1 MKKSKTRLFIEKK
14 ISQNL
19 LIYIKEKQHHFLKN
33 VLRVKLNDAINVFD
47 GVTGEWRSQ
56 VISISKD
63 KTALKVEKKIR
74 EFETQ
79 PDIWL
84 IFAPIKLF
92 RLNIIIQKAVEL
104 GVSKF
109 IPCKTEFSNFD
120 KLNYNNLKLNA
131 IEAAQQ
137 CERLDVPKIEK
148 IINLDIIIKELPDDR
163 AIVFCDES
171 DINLP
176 SIYDEL
182 RSNLNNYSKWSV
194 IIGPEGGFSKEEKE
208 MLIKQKN
215 VLRVSLGR
223 RILRSDTA
231 AISSLFCIQSM
242 VDKRQPV
249 LK

>member
-1 MKKSKTRLFIEKK
+1 MKKSKTRLFIEKQ

-19 LIYIKEKQHHFLKN
+19 MIYIKEKQHHFLKN
-33 VLRVKLNDAINVFD
+33 VLRIKLNDVINVFD

-63 KTALKVEKKIR
+63 KTTLKIEKKIR
-74 EFETQ
+74 EFEMQ

-109 IPCKTEFSNFD
+109 VPCKTEFSNFD
-120 KLNYNNLKLNA
+120 KLNYTNLELNA

-137 CERLDVPKIEK
+137 CERIDIPKIEK
-148 IINLDIIIKELPDDR
+148 IINLDAIIKELPNDR

-171 DINLP
+171 DTKLP
-176 SIYDEL
+176 SIYDEVRL
-182 RSNLNNYSKWSV
+182 NLNNYSKWSV
-194 IIGPEGGFSKEEKE
+194 IIGPEGGFSNEERD
-208 MLIKQKN
+208 LIKKQKN
-215 VLRVSLGR
+215 VLRVTLGS

-231 AISSLFCIQSM
+231 AISSLFCIQSL

>member
-1 MKKSKTRLFIEKK
+1 MKKSKTRLFIEKQ

-19 LIYIKEKQHHFLKN
+19 MIYIKEKQHHFLKN
-33 VLRVKLNDAINVFD
+33 VLRVKLNDEINVFD
-47 GVTGEWRSQ
+47 GITGEWRSQ

-63 KTALKVEKKIR
+63 KTALKIEKKIR

-120 KLNYNNLKLNA
+120 KLNYTNLELNA

-137 CERLDVPKIEK
+137 CERIDIPKIEK
-148 IINLDIIIKELPDDR
+148 IINLDAMIKKLPNDR

-171 DINLP
+171 DTNLP
-176 SIYDEL
+176 SIYDEVRL
-182 RSNLNNYSKWSV
+182 NLNNYSKWSV
-194 IIGPEGGFSKEEKE
+194 IIGPEGGFSNEERD
-208 MLIKQKN
+208 LIKKQKN
-215 VLRVSLGR
+215 VLRVTLGS

-231 AISSLFCIQSM
+231 AISSLFCIQSL

>member
-1 MKKSKTRLFIEKK
+1 M
-14 ISQNL
+14 
-19 LIYIKEKQHHFLKN
+19 IYLKEKQHHFLKN
-33 VLRVKLNDAINVFD
+33 VLRVKLNDVITVFD
-47 GVTGEWRSQ
+47 GITGEWGSQ

-63 KTALKVEKKIR
+63 KTALKIEKKIR

-92 RLNIIIQKAVEL
+92 RLNILIQKAVEL

-109 IPCKTEFSNFD
+109 VPCKTEFSNFD
-120 KLNYNNLKLNA
+120 KLNYTNLELNA

-137 CERLDVPKIEK
+137 CERIDIPKIEK
-148 IINLDIIIKELPDDR
+148 IINLDAIVKELPNDR
-163 AIVFCDES
+163 ALVFCDES
-171 DINLP
+171 GTALP
-176 SIYDEL
+176 SIYDVIK
-182 RSNLNNYSKWSV
+182 SNLNKYLKWSV
-194 IIGPEGGFSKEEKE
+194 IIGPEGGFSIEERE
-208 MLIKQKN
+208 LIKKQKN
-215 VLRVSLGR
+215 VLRVTLGS

-231 AISSLFCIQSM
+231 AISSLFCIQSL

>member
-1 MKKSKTRLFIEKK
+1 MKKSKTRLFTEKQ

-19 LIYIKEKQHHFLKN
+19 MIYIKEKQHHFLKN
-33 VLRVKLNDAINVFD
+33 VLRVKLNDVINVFD
-47 GVTGEWRSQ
+47 GITGEWRSQ

-63 KTALKVEKKIR
+63 KTALKIEKKIR
-74 EFETQ
+74 ELETQ

-109 IPCKTEFSNFD
+109 VPCKTKFSNFD
-120 KLNYNNLKLNA
+120 KLNYRNLELNA

-137 CERLDVPKIEK
+137 CERLDIPKIEK
-148 IINLDIIIKELPDDR
+148 IINLDALIKELPDDR
-163 AIVFCDES
+163 AVVFCDES
-171 DINLP
+171 DTNLP

-182 RSNLNNYSKWSV
+182 RLNLNNYSRWSV
-194 IIGPEGGFSKEEKE
+194 IIGPEGGFSNEERE
-208 MLIKQKN
+208 LIKKQKN
-215 VLRVSLGR
+215 VLRVTLGS

>member
-1 MKKSKTRLFIEKK
+1 MKKSKTRLFIEKQ

-19 LIYIKEKQHHFLKN
+19 MIYIKEKQHHFLKN
-33 VLRVKLNDAINVFD
+33 VLRIKLNDVINVFD
-47 GVTGEWRSQ
+47 GITGEWRSQ

-63 KTALKVEKKIR
+63 KTALKIEKKIR

-109 IPCKTEFSNFD
+109 VPCKTEFSNFD
-120 KLNYNNLKLNA
+120 KLNYTNLELNA

-137 CERLDVPKIEK
+137 CERIDIPKIEK
-148 IINLDIIIKELPDDR
+148 IINLDAMIKKLPNDR

-171 DINLP
+171 DTNLP
-176 SIYDEL
+176 SIYEKVRL
-182 RSNLNNYSKWSV
+182 NLNNYSKWSV
-194 IIGPEGGFSKEEKE
+194 IIGPEGGFSNEERE
-208 MLIKQKN
+208 LINKQKN
-215 VLRVSLGR
+215 VLRVTLGS

-231 AISSLFCIQSM
+231 AISSLFCIQSL

>member
-1 MKKSKTRLFIEKK
+1 MKKSKTRLFTEKQ

-19 LIYIKEKQHHFLKN
+19 MIYIKEKQHHFLKN
-33 VLRVKLNDAINVFD
+33 VLRVKLNDVINVFD
-47 GVTGEWRSQ
+47 GITGEWRSQ

-63 KTALKVEKKIR
+63 KTALKIEKKIR

-109 IPCKTEFSNFD
+109 VPCKTEFSNFD
-120 KLNYNNLKLNA
+120 KLNYKNLELNA

-137 CERLDVPKIEK
+137 CERLDIPKIEK
-148 IINLDIIIKELPDDR
+148 IINLDAMIKKLPNDR

-171 DINLP
+171 DTNLP
-176 SIYDEL
+176 SIYDEVRL
-182 RSNLNNYSKWSV
+182 NLNNYSKWSV
-194 IIGPEGGFSKEEKE
+194 IIGPEGGFSNEERE
-208 MLIKQKN
+208 LINKQKN
-215 VLRVSLGR
+215 LLRVTLGS

>member
-1 MKKSKTRLFIEKK
+1 MKKSKTRLFIEKQ
-14 ISQNL
+14 INQNL

-33 VLRVKLNDAINVFD
+33 VLRIKLNDVINVFD

-63 KTALKVEKKIR
+63 KIALKIEKKIR
-74 EFETQ
+74 EFENQ

-84 IFAPIKLF
+84 IFAPIKIL

-120 KLNYNNLKLNA
+120 KLNYKNLQLNA

-148 IINLDIIIKELPDDR
+148 IINLDTIIKNLPNDR

-171 DINLP
+171 DTNLP

-182 RSNLNNYSKWSV
+182 LLNLNNYSKWSV
-194 IIGPEGGFSKEEKE
+194 IIGPEGGFSNEERE
-208 MLIKQKN
+208 LITKQKN
-215 VLRVSLGR
+215 VLRVTLGS

-231 AISSLFCIQSM
+231 VISSLFCIQSM

-249 LK
+249 PK

>member
-1 MKKSKTRLFIEKK
+1 MKKSKTRLFIEKQ

-19 LIYIKEKQHHFLKN
+19 MIYIKEKQHHFLKN
-33 VLRVKLNDAINVFD
+33 VLRIKLNDVINVFD
-47 GVTGEWRSQ
+47 GITGEWMSQ
-56 VISISKD
+56 VISVSKD
-63 KTALKVEKKIR
+63 KTALKIEKKIR

-109 IPCKTEFSNFD
+109 IPCKTEFSDFD
-120 KLNYNNLKLNA
+120 KLNYKNLELNA

-137 CERLDVPKIEK
+137 CDRLDIPKIEK
-148 IINLDIIIKELPDDR
+148 IINLNTLIKELPDDR

-182 RSNLNNYSKWSV
+182 RSNLNNYLKWSV
-194 IIGPEGGFSKEEKE
+194 IIGPEGGFSSEERE
-208 MLIKQKN
+208 LIKKQKN
-215 VLRVSLGR
+215 VLRVTLGS

>member
-1 MKKSKTRLFIEKK
+1 MKKSKTRLFIEKQ

-19 LIYIKEKQHHFLKN
+19 MIYIKEKQHHFLKN
-33 VLRVKLNDAINVFD
+33 VLRVKLNDVINVFD
-47 GVTGEWRSQ
+47 GITGEWRSK

-63 KTALKVEKKIR
+63 KTALKIEKKIR
-74 EFETQ
+74 ELETQ

-109 IPCKTEFSNFD
+109 VPCKTEFSNFD
-120 KLNYNNLKLNA
+120 KLNYKNLELNA

-137 CERLDVPKIEK
+137 CERLDIPKIEK
-148 IINLDIIIKELPDDR
+148 IINLDSIIKELPTDR
-163 AIVFCDES
+163 ALVFCDES
-171 DINLP
+171 DTKLP
-176 SIYDEL
+176 SIYDEVRL
-182 RSNLNNYSKWSV
+182 NLNNYSRWSV
-194 IIGPEGGFSKEEKE
+194 IIGPEGGFSNEERE
-208 MLIKQKN
+208 LIKKQKN
-215 VLRVSLGR
+215 VLRVTLGS

-242 VDKRQPV
+242 VGKRQPV
-249 LK
+249 LN

>member
-1 MKKSKTRLFIEKK
+1 MKKSKTRLFIQKK

-19 LIYIKEKQHHFLKN
+19 MIYIKEKQHHFLKN
-33 VLRVKLNDAINVFD
+33 VLRAKLNDVITVFD
-47 GVTGEWRSQ
+47 GITGEWDSK

-63 KTALKVEKKIR
+63 KTAIKIGKKIR
-74 EFETQ
+74 AFEAQ
-79 PDIWL
+79 SDIWL

-120 KLNYNNLKLNA
+120 KLNYKNLELNA

-137 CERLDVPKIEK
+137 SERLDVPKIEK
-148 IINLDIIIKELPDDR
+148 IINLDMMIKEFPNDR
-163 AIVFCDES
+163 ALVFCDES
-171 DINLP
+171 DTNLP

-194 IIGPEGGFSKEEKE
+194 IIGPEGGFSNEERE
-208 MLIKQKN
+208 LIKKQKN
-215 VLRVSLGR
+215 VLHVTLGS

>member
-1 MKKSKTRLFIEKK
+1 MKKSKTRLYIEKK

-19 LIYIKEKQHHFLKN
+19 MIYIKEKQHHFLKN
-33 VLRVKLNDAINVFD
+33 VLRVKLNDVINVFD

-56 VISISKD
+56 VMSVSKD
-63 KTALKVEKKIR
+63 KTALKIEKKIR

-120 KLNYNNLKLNA
+120 KLNYKNLELNA
-131 IEAAQQ
+131 IEASQQ

-148 IINLDIIIKELPDDR
+148 IINLDTIIKQLPDDR

-171 DINLP
+171 DTNLP
-176 SIYDEL
+176 SIYEEL

-194 IIGPEGGFSKEEKE
+194 IIGPEGGFSNEERD
-208 MLIKQKN
+208 LIKKQKN
-215 VLRVSLGR
+215 VLPVTLGS

-231 AISSLFCIQSM
+231 VISSLFCIQSM

>member
-1 MKKSKTRLFIEKK
+1 MKKSKTRLFTEKQ

-19 LIYIKEKQHHFLKN
+19 MIYIKEKQHHFLKN
-33 VLRVKLNDAINVFD
+33 VLRVKLNDVINVFD
-47 GVTGEWRSQ
+47 GITGEWRSK

-63 KTALKVEKKIR
+63 KTALKIEKKIR
-74 EFETQ
+74 ELETQ

-109 IPCKTEFSNFD
+109 VPCKTEFSNFD
-120 KLNYNNLKLNA
+120 KLNYKNLELNA

-137 CERLDVPKIEK
+137 CERLDIPKIEK
-148 IINLDIIIKELPDDR
+148 IINLDTIIKQLPDDR
-163 AIVFCDES
+163 AIIFCDES
-171 DINLP
+171 DTNLP

-194 IIGPEGGFSKEEKE
+194 IIGPEGGFSNEERE
-208 MLIKQKN
+208 LIKKQKN
-215 VLRVSLGR
+215 VLRVTLGS

-231 AISSLFCIQSM
+231 AIASLFCIQSM

>member
-19 LIYIKEKQHHFLKN
+19 MIYIKDKQHHFLKN
-33 VLRVKLNDAINVFD
+33 VLRIKLNDTITLFD
-47 GVTGEWRSQ
+47 GTTGEWESI
-56 VISISKD
+56 VISISKE
-63 KTALKVEKKIR
+63 KIAVKISKKIR
-74 EFETQ
+74 EFEHQ

-92 RLNIIIQKAVEL
+92 RMNITIQKAVEL

-120 KLNYNNLKLNA
+120 KLNYKNLELNA
-131 IEAAQQ
+131 IEASQQ
-137 CERLDVPKIEK
+137 CDRLDIPKIEK
-148 IINLDIIIKELPDDR
+148 IIDLITLLKELTYDR
-163 AIVFCDES
+163 ALIFCDES
-171 DINLP
+171 DSNLP
-176 SIYDEL
+176 SIYDEVK
-182 RSNLNNYSKWSV
+182 SKLNMYSKWSV
-194 IIGPEGGFSKEEKE
+194 IIGPEGGFSNEEKD

-215 VLRVSLGR
+215 ILRVSLGR

-231 AISSLFCIQSM
+231 AISSLFCIQSL
-242 VDKRQPV
+242 VDGRQPV

>member
-1 MKKSKTRLFIEKK
+1 MKKSKTRLFIEKQ

-19 LIYIKEKQHHFLKN
+19 MIYVKEKQHHFLKN
-33 VLRVKLNDAINVFD
+33 VLRVKLNDTIIVFD
-47 GVTGEWRSQ
+47 GFTGEWRSQ

-63 KTALKVEKKIR
+63 KTALKIEKKIR

-92 RLNIIIQKAVEL
+92 RLNIIIQKATEL
-104 GVSKF
+104 GVSKLM
-109 IPCKTEFSNFD
+109 PCKTEFSNFD
-120 KLNYNNLKLNA
+120 KLNYKNLELNA

-148 IINLDIIIKELPDDR
+148 IINLDMMIKEFPNDR
-163 AIVFCDES
+163 ALVFCDES
-171 DINLP
+171 DTNLP

-194 IIGPEGGFSKEEKE
+194 IIGPEGGFSNEERE
-208 MLIKQKN
+208 LIKKQKN
-215 VLRVSLGR
+215 VLRVTLGS

>member
-1 MKKSKTRLFIEKK
+1 MKKSKTRLFIEKQ

-19 LIYIKEKQHHFLKN
+19 MIYIKEKQHHFLKN
-33 VLRVKLNDAINVFD
+33 VLRIKLNDVINVFD
-47 GVTGEWRSQ
+47 GITGEWSSQ
-56 VISISKD
+56 VISVSKD
-63 KTALKVEKKIR
+63 KTALKIEKKIR

-120 KLNYNNLKLNA
+120 KLNYKNLELNA

-137 CERLDVPKIEK
+137 CDRLDIPKIEK
-148 IINLDIIIKELPDDR
+148 IINLSTVIEELPDDR

-182 RSNLNNYSKWSV
+182 RSNLNNYLKWSV
-194 IIGPEGGFSKEEKE
+194 IIGPEGGFSSEERE
-208 MLIKQKN
+208 LIKKQKN
-215 VLRVSLGR
+215 VLRVTLGSR
-223 RILRSDTA
+223 KLRSDTA

>member
-1 MKKSKTRLFIEKK
+1 MKKSKTRLFIEKQ

-19 LIYIKEKQHHFLKN
+19 MIYIKEKQHHFLKN
-33 VLRVKLNDAINVFD
+33 VLRIKLNDVINVFD
-47 GVTGEWRSQ
+47 GITGEWRSQ

-63 KTALKVEKKIR
+63 KTALKIEKKIR
-74 EFETQ
+74 ELETQ

-109 IPCKTEFSNFD
+109 VPCKTEFSNFD
-120 KLNYNNLKLNA
+120 KLNYKNLELNA

-137 CERLDVPKIEK
+137 CERLDIPKIEK
-148 IINLDIIIKELPDDR
+148 IINLDAIIKELPNDR

-171 DINLP
+171 DTKLP
-176 SIYDEL
+176 SIYDEVRL
-182 RSNLNNYSKWSV
+182 NLNNYSKWSV
-194 IIGPEGGFSKEEKE
+194 IIGPEGGFSNEERD
-208 MLIKQKN
+208 LIKKQKN
-215 VLRVSLGR
+215 VLRVTLGS

-231 AISSLFCIQSM
+231 AISSLFCIQSL

>member
-1 MKKSKTRLFIEKK
+1 MKKSKTRLFIEKE

-19 LIYIKEKQHHFLKN
+19 MIYIKEKQHHFLKN
-33 VLRVKLNDAINVFD
+33 VLRIKLNDVINVFD
-47 GVTGEWRSQ
+47 GITGEWRSQ

-63 KTALKVEKKIR
+63 KTALKIEKKIR

-109 IPCKTEFSNFD
+109 VPCKTEFSNFD
-120 KLNYNNLKLNA
+120 KLNYKNLELNA

-137 CERLDVPKIEK
+137 CERLDIPKIEK
-148 IINLDIIIKELPDDR
+148 IINLDALIKELPDDR
-163 AIVFCDES
+163 AVVFCDES
-171 DINLP
+171 DTNLP

-182 RSNLNNYSKWSV
+182 RLNLNNYSRWSV
-194 IIGPEGGFSKEEKE
+194 IIGPEGGFSNEERE
-208 MLIKQKN
+208 LIKKQKN
-215 VLRVSLGR
+215 VLRVTLGS

>member
-1 MKKSKTRLFIEKK
+1 MKKSKTRLFIEKE

-19 LIYIKEKQHHFLKN
+19 MIYIKEKQHHFLKN
-33 VLRVKLNDAINVFD
+33 VLRIKLNDVINVFD
-47 GVTGEWRSQ
+47 GITGEWRSK

-63 KTALKVEKKIR
+63 KTALKIEKKIR
-74 EFETQ
+74 ELETQ

-109 IPCKTEFSNFD
+109 VPCKTEFSNFD
-120 KLNYNNLKLNA
+120 KLNYTNLELNA

-137 CERLDVPKIEK
+137 CERIDIPKIEK
-148 IINLDIIIKELPDDR
+148 IINLDTIIKELPNDR

-171 DINLP
+171 DTNLP
-176 SIYDEL
+176 SIYEKVRL
-182 RSNLNNYSKWSV
+182 NLNNYSKWSV
-194 IIGPEGGFSKEEKE
+194 IIGPEGGFSNEERD
-208 MLIKQKN
+208 LIKKQKN
-215 VLRVSLGR
+215 VLRVTLGS

-231 AISSLFCIQSM
+231 AISSLFCIQSL

>member
-19 LIYIKEKQHHFLKN
+19 MIYIKEKQHHFLKN
-33 VLRVKLNDAINVFD
+33 VLRIKLNDVINVFD
-47 GVTGEWRSQ
+47 GITGEWRSQ

-63 KTALKVEKKIR
+63 KTALKIGNKIR
-74 EFETQ
+74 EFKAQ
-79 PDIWL
+79 SDIWL

-120 KLNYNNLKLNA
+120 KLNYKNLKLNA

-137 CERLDVPKIEK
+137 SERLDVPKIEK
-148 IINLDIIIKELPDDR
+148 IINLDMMIKEFPNDR
-163 AIVFCDES
+163 ALVFCDES
-171 DINLP
+171 DTNLP

-194 IIGPEGGFSKEEKE
+194 IIGPEGGFSNEERE
-208 MLIKQKN
+208 LIKKQKN
-215 VLRVSLGR
+215 VLRVTLGS

>member
-1 MKKSKTRLFIEKK
+1 MKKSKTRLFIEKQ

-19 LIYIKEKQHHFLKN
+19 MIYIKEKQHHFLKN
-33 VLRVKLNDAINVFD
+33 VLRIKLNDVINVFD
-47 GVTGEWRSQ
+47 GITGEWRSQ
-56 VISISKD
+56 VMSVSKD
-63 KTALKVEKKIR
+63 KTALKIEKKIR

-120 KLNYNNLKLNA
+120 KLNYKNLELNA

-137 CERLDVPKIEK
+137 CDRLDIPKIEK
-148 IINLDIIIKELPDDR
+148 IINLSTLIKELPDDR

-182 RSNLNNYSKWSV
+182 RSNLNNYLKWSV
-194 IIGPEGGFSKEEKE
+194 IIGPEGGFSSEERE
-208 MLIKQKN
+208 LIKKQKN
-215 VLRVSLGR
+215 VLRVTLGS

-231 AISSLFCIQSM
+231 TTAALFCLQSIIESN
-242 VDKRQPV
+242 
-249 LK
+249 

>member
-19 LIYIKEKQHHFLKN
+19 MIYIKEKQHHFLKN
-33 VLRVKLNDAINVFD
+33 VLRIKLNDVINVFD
-47 GVTGEWRSQ
+47 GITGEWRSQ

-63 KTALKVEKKIR
+63 KTALKIEKKIR

-109 IPCKTEFSNFD
+109 VPCKTEFSNFD
-120 KLNYNNLKLNA
+120 KLNYTNLELNA

-137 CERLDVPKIEK
+137 CERIDIPKIEK
-148 IINLDIIIKELPDDR
+148 IINLDAIIKELPNDR

-171 DINLP
+171 DTNLP
-176 SIYDEL
+176 SIYEEVRL
-182 RSNLNNYSKWSV
+182 NLNNYSKWSV
-194 IIGPEGGFSKEEKE
+194 IIGPEGGFSNEERD
-208 MLIKQKN
+208 LIKKQKN
-215 VLRVSLGR
+215 VLRVTLGS

-231 AISSLFCIQSM
+231 AISSLFCIQSL

>member
-1 MKKSKTRLFIEKK
+1 MKKSKTRLFIEKQ

-19 LIYIKEKQHHFLKN
+19 MIYIKEKQHHFLKN
-33 VLRVKLNDAINVFD
+33 VLRVKLNDVINVFD
-47 GVTGEWRSQ
+47 GITGEWRSQ

-63 KTALKVEKKIR
+63 KTALKIEKKIR
-74 EFETQ
+74 ELETQ

-109 IPCKTEFSNFD
+109 VPCKTEFSNFD
-120 KLNYNNLKLNA
+120 KLNYTNLELNA

-137 CERLDVPKIEK
+137 CERIDIPKIEK
-148 IINLDIIIKELPDDR
+148 IINLDAIIKELPNDR

-171 DINLP
+171 DTNLP
-176 SIYDEL
+176 SIYEEVRL
-182 RSNLNNYSKWSV
+182 NLNNYSKWSV
-194 IIGPEGGFSKEEKE
+194 IIGPEGGFSNEERD
-208 MLIKQKN
+208 LIKKQKN
-215 VLRVSLGR
+215 VLRVTLGS

-231 AISSLFCIQSM
+231 AISSLFCIQSL

>member
-1 MKKSKTRLFIEKK
+1 MKKSKTRLFTEKQ

-19 LIYIKEKQHHFLKN
+19 MIYIKEKQHHFLKN
-33 VLRVKLNDAINVFD
+33 VLRVKLNDVINVFD

-63 KTALKVEKKIR
+63 KTALKIEKKIR

-109 IPCKTEFSNFD
+109 IPCKTEFSNYD
-120 KLNYNNLKLNA
+120 KLNYKNLEMNA

-148 IINLDIIIKELPDDR
+148 IINLDALIKELPDDR
-163 AIVFCDES
+163 ALVFCDES
-171 DINLP
+171 DTNLP

-182 RSNLNNYSKWSV
+182 RLNLNNYSRWSV
-194 IIGPEGGFSKEEKE
+194 IIGPEGGFSNEERE
-208 MLIKQKN
+208 LIKKQKN
-215 VLRVSLGR
+215 VLRVTLGS

>member
-1 MKKSKTRLFIEKK
+1 MKKSKTRLYIEKQ

-19 LIYIKEKQHHFLKN
+19 MIYIKEKQHHFLKN
-33 VLRVKLNDAINVFD
+33 VIRIKLNDVINVFD
-47 GVTGEWRSQ
+47 GITGEWRSQ
-56 VISISKD
+56 VISVSKD
-63 KTALKVEKKIR
+63 KTALKIEKKIR

-109 IPCKTEFSNFD
+109 IPCKTKFSNFD
-120 KLNYNNLKLNA
+120 KLNYKNLELNA

-137 CERLDVPKIEK
+137 CDRLDVPKIEK
-148 IINLDIIIKELPDDR
+148 LINLDTLIKELPDDR

-182 RSNLNNYSKWSV
+182 KSNLNNYLKWSV
-194 IIGPEGGFSKEEKE
+194 IIGPEGGFSSEERE
-208 MLIKQKN
+208 LIKKQKN
-215 VLRVSLGR
+215 VLRVTLGS